1 MANDRTSRKL
11 RNFLLDKRFQLKYTL
26 AVVVVSTVIAT
37 ALGVSL
43 YQAHRESSRVS
54 SLDDPELDSALAA
67 ELRKDDQRVLMYLFV
82 FLGGLVI
89 ALTSVG
95 IVATHKIAG
104 PAYSIQRT
112 LGQVADGKL
121 TDFRPLRK
129 GDELQ
134 SVGEELSRMIDQLVA
149 HEKTELEKLIALQAA
164 LKASPEAPDE
174 VIAGIEQLIREK
186 RNRLGL
192 DSPLPS

>member
-1 MANDRTSRKL
+1 MATDRTSRKM

-54 SLDDPELDSALAA
+54 SLDDPELDSALAE
-67 ELRKDDQRVLMYLFV
+67 ELRKDDQRVLVYLVV
-82 FLGGLVI
+82 FLGGLVF
-89 ALTSVG
+89 ALTAVG

-121 TDFRPLRK
+121 TGFRPLRK

-134 SVGEELSRMIDQLVA
+134 SVGEELNRMIEQLVA
-149 HEKTELEKLIALQAA
+149 REKGEVEKLTALLTALTASSKAPDDLIAALEKIIQ
-164 LKASPEAPDE
+164 
-174 VIAGIEQLIREK
+174 EK
-186 RNRLGL
+186 RKRLGS
-192 DSPLPS
+192 DS